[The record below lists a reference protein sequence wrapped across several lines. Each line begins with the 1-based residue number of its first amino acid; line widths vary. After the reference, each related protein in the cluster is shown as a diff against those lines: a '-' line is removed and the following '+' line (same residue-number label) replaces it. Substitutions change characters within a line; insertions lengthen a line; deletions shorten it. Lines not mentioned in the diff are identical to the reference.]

1 MPHRGPAEMALLC
14 QWRSGGVGQLPAGCR
29 GDGVNDR
36 FWCSAADLVLG
47 RSFSRGVGRGCCV
60 GLVGKGAERAYYG

>member
-1 MPHRGPAEMALLC
+1 MLVNCLQAAEAT
-14 QWRSGGVGQLPAGCR
+14 
-29 GDGVNDR
+29 GVNDR

-60 GLVGKGAERAYYG
+60 GLVGKSAERAYYG